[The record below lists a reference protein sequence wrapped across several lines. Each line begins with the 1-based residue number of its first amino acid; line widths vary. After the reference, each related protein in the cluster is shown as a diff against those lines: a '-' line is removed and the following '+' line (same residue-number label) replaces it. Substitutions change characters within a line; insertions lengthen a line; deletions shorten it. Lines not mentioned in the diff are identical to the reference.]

1 MSLAVCSLAATVPG
15 MLWMALRP
23 GAPEVQQVASVT
35 PQTPSAIELDPLPA
49 LTHDAPAEPTLAPV
63 SADDETA
70 MLSAEKL
77 KLSCS
82 TEWKGT
88 RPHVAQVSHMV
99 QKMFGLSDIG
109 GAHGRYDGDHGAGL
123 ALDIMTSN
131 QGQGDAIA
139 AFVLANKAR
148 FGVTYVIW
156 QQRYNDGSGWSFM
169 EDRGSTTANHYDH
182 VHVSFAASAATDL
195 LC

>member
-1 MSLAVCSLAATVPG
+1 MI
-15 MLWMALRP
+15 WMALRP
-23 GAPEVQQVASVT
+23 AGSEVQQVSAVE
-35 PQTPSAIELDPLPA
+35 PHTPSAIELDPLPA
-49 LTHDAPAEPTLAPV
+49 LAHDAPQPEPGPPPV
-63 SADDETA
+63 AADDEDA
-70 MLSAEKL
+70 KLSAMKAKL
-77 KLSCS
+77 LCS

-88 RPHVAQVSHMV
+88 QPHVAQVSHMV

-131 QGQGDAIA
+131 PAQGDAIA

-156 QQRYNDGSGWSFM
+156 QQQFNDGSGWSYM
-169 EDRGSTTANHYDH
+169 EDRGSATQNHYDH
-182 VHVSFAASAATDL
+182 VHVSFASYGAANLT
-195 LC
+195 C

>member
-1 MSLAVCSLAATVPG
+1 MI
-15 MLWMALRP
+15 WMALRP
-23 GAPEVQQVASVT
+23 AGSEVQQVSAVE
-35 PQTPSAIELDPLPA
+35 PHTPSAIELDPLPA
-49 LTHDAPAEPTLAPV
+49 LAHDAPQPEPGPPPV
-63 SADDETA
+63 SADDEDA
-70 MLSAEKL
+70 KLSAMKAKL
-77 KLSCS
+77 LCA

-109 GAHGRYDGDHGAGL
+109 GANGRYDGDHGAGL

-131 QGQGDAIA
+131 PAQGDAIA

-156 QQRYNDGSGWSFM
+156 QQQYNDGSGWSYM
-169 EDRGSTTANHYDH
+169 EDRGDATQNHYDH
-182 VHVSFAASAATDL
+182 VHVSFAASGAANLT
-195 LC
+195 C